1 MEVELKDVFAKVSAQ
16 TRDLKSIHKSIGAV
30 YDRKASAEWIVKLE
44 EERVSNEELK
54 TQTEE
59 KIAAFTAEIKSISD
73 AIDLITK
80 AGIEKIGQEAQLSLE
95 NLKALGLAPPQVQ
108 IALLAIDTLKKLIS
122 GIGEAISYLN
132 MLAAYR
138 RLSDKAAE
146 MRAQLQKHVNDGTRI
161 VGRIELVTTLDEQDD
176 ERSKYANEYASL
188 INYFDLLSTEFT
200 QDTSV
205 PVEGRTDSAIAR
217 ITEAVSV
224 LKSISQ

>member
-1 MEVELKDVFAKVSAQ
+1 
-16 TRDLKSIHKSIGAV
+16 
-30 YDRKASAEWIVKLE
+30 
-44 EERVSNEELK
+44 
-54 TQTEE
+54 
-59 KIAAFTAEIKSISD
+59 
-73 AIDLITK
+73 
-80 AGIEKIGQEAQLSLE
+80 
-95 NLKALGLAPPQVQ
+95 LGLAPPQVQ
-108 IALLAIDTLKKLIS
+108 IAMLAIDTLKKLIS

-205 PVEGRTDSAIAR
+205 PVEGRADSAIAR
-217 ITEAVSV
+217 IAEAVNV